1 MDFIKDYHKSLCDF
15 HVNCEKPRAYFVPFE
30 NEKKAVLSKRGESAY
45 FKTLC
50 GKWNFKYF
58 DSVNDI
64 DEDLTAEDYD
74 ICDCGCFDEIDV
86 PRNWQTVLDAGY
98 DVPNYT
104 NIRYPFP
111 YDPPHI
117 PDDNPC
123 GVYIRDF
130 YLSEG
135 FADRHVFLNFEGVD
149 AGYYV
154 YLNGQFVGYSSVSH
168 SVSEFDVAGLAKE
181 GRNRLVV
188 IVLKWAASSYLEDQ
202 DMWRMSGIFREV
214 YLLARSEDR
223 ICDFYARQS
232 LSDDLSKAALEL
244 EIEKT
249 GKGKVQYKLVS
260 PDGNVCAEGKC
271 ADSCSVELECPMLW
285 SDETPNLYTLILSYG
300 DETVAKKIGFRK
312 YEIRNRV
319 VYINGKKVKAR
330 GVNRHDSH
338 PILGHTTPYDHYL
351 RDLYILKAH
360 NVNTVRT
367 SHYPSDAR
375 FIELCDVLGF
385 YVVCEADLE
394 AHGACY
400 SDGGDRNEISDN
412 PEWEKLYIDRAQRLF
427 ERDKNSPCII
437 FWSLGNEAG
446 VGCNQCK
453 MAEYIRSRDKN
464 AIIHY
469 EGAASVYIEAPCYGN
484 HGVLPRNA
492 SFDRLNEISTVESR
506 MYPEMG
512 EFEEY
517 LKKGKKAY
525 FLCEYCH
532 AMGNGPGD
540 LAAYWEIIRKYDNC
554 FGGCIW
560 EFTDHSVQIDADGK
574 KGYTYGGDFGDV
586 PNDGNFCVDGLVYPD
601 RRVHTGLLEAKKVY
615 QPYFAELLDFET
627 GEVKI
632 TSRRYFTSLSDL
644 SLAWSVECDGKTV
657 LGGNVPKLDIA
668 PLRSRTL
675 KLFNA
680 YDLCDEGEYTLTLRF
695 VYNSEHEWAKAGE
708 ENGFYQFELF
718 NVCADDDWDECTV
731 GQNRLE
737 CGEDERYIEICCGD
751 TCYRFDKVKGTVCDI
766 VHEGNSMIE
775 EPLSFEIWRAPTDN
789 DRNIKASWY
798 NCGYDCINTKVYESG
813 ISEVC
818 DDHITV
824 FAKISLGA
832 KAYTPV
838 LWADVTYVFSND
850 GSCSV
855 EVNAKKNPS
864 KPFLPKFGMRFIMP
878 EGNERVEYFGY
889 GPMESYVDKNLASR
903 LSYFKTTAT
912 DNFEPY
918 VRPQENSSH
927 FGTRRAFVGNL
938 FGHGIKFENLYDGD
952 SFSFCASHFR
962 AETLEKTPHDYEL
975 VPEKSTV
982 VCIDM
987 RMSGIGSN
995 SCGPQLAE
1003 KYRVNDEKFF
1013 CSFKFTPAFAE

>member
-1 MDFIKDYHKSLCDF
+1 MDYIKDYHKSLTDF
-15 HVNCEKPRAYFVPFE
+15 HVNCEKPRAYFIPFE
-30 NEKKAVLSKRGESAY
+30 NEKKAVFSKRSESAY
-45 FKTLC
+45 FKSLC

-58 DSVNDI
+58 NSINDL
-64 DEDLTAEDYD
+64 DEDFTAEDYD

-130 YLSEG
+130 YLSES
-135 FADRHVFLNFEGVD
+135 FADRHVYLNFEGVD

-154 YLNGQFVGYSSVSH
+154 YLNGEFVGYSTVSH
-168 SVSEFDVAGLAKE
+168 AVSEFDVAGLAKE

-188 IVLKWAASSYLEDQ
+188 IVLKWTASSYVEDQ

-214 YLLARSEDR
+214 YLLARSENR
-223 ICDFYARQS
+223 ICDFYARQQ
-232 LSDDLSKAALEL
+232 LSDDFSLAKLTL

-249 GKGKVQYKLVS
+249 GKGKAEYKLVS
-260 PDGNVCAEGKC
+260 PDGSLCAQGKC
-271 ADSCSVELECPMLW
+271 EDSVDIEIANPVLW
-285 SDETPNLYTLILSYG
+285 NDETPNLYTLILSYG
-300 DETVAKKIGFRK
+300 DEVIAKKTGFRK
-312 YEIRNRV
+312 YEIKDRI
-319 VYINGKKVKAR
+319 VYVNGKKVKAR

-338 PILGHTTPYDHYL
+338 PLLGHTTPFDHYL

-360 NVNTVRT
+360 NVNTIRT

-375 FIELCDVLGF
+375 FIELCDKLGF
-385 YVVCEADLE
+385 YVICEADLE
-394 AHGACY
+394 AHGVCY
-400 SDGGDRNEISDN
+400 SDDGDRNGISDD
-412 PEWEKLYIDRAQRLF
+412 PAWEKIYVDRAQRLF
-427 ERDKNSPCII
+427 ERDKNSPSVI

-453 MAEYIRSRDKN
+453 MTEYIKSRDKN
-464 AIIHY
+464 AITHY
-469 EGAASVYIEAPCYGN
+469 EGAAETEYLAPGCKGN
-484 HGVLPRNA
+484 RGIVPKNA
-492 SFDRLNEISTVESR
+492 AFEQLYAVSDVESR
-506 MYPEMG
+506 MYTSLAEL
-512 EFEEY
+512 EDY
-517 LKKGKKAY
+517 LKKGSKAY

-540 LAAYWEIIRKYDNC
+540 LAAYWEIIRKYDTC

-560 EFTDHSVQIDADGK
+560 EFTDHSVQIETCGK
-574 KGYTYGGDFGDV
+574 KGFTYGGDFGDA
-586 PNDGNFCVDGLVYPD
+586 PHDGNFCVDGLVYPD
-601 RRVHTGLLEAKKVY
+601 RRVHTGLLEAKKIY
-615 QPYFAELLDFET
+615 QPYFAQLCDFET

-644 SLAWSVECDGKTV
+644 SLVWSVECDGKQV
-657 LGGNVPKLDIA
+657 LSGNAGKLDIA
-668 PLRSRTL
+668 PGRSRTF
-675 KLFNA
+675 KL
-680 YDLCDEGEYTLTLRF
+680 YDASELCDEGEYTLTLRF
-695 VYNSEHEWAKAGE
+695 IYNTEHEWAKAGE

-718 NVCADDDWDECTV
+718 RVCADEDVELC
-731 GQNRLE
+731 GNRLE
-737 CGEDERYIEICCGD
+737 YGEDERYIEICCGE
-751 TCYRFDKVKGTVCDI
+751 TCYRFDKAKGTVCEI
-766 VHEGNSMIE
+766 VHEGKSMID
-775 EPLSFEIWRAPTDN
+775 EPLTFEIWRAPTDN
-789 DRNIKASWY
+789 DRNIKVQWY
-798 NCGYDCINTKVYESG
+798 DKGYDCAQTKVYESG
-813 ISEVC
+813 LSEIC
-818 DDHITV
+818 DDHITLY
-824 FAKISLGA
+824 AKISIGA
-832 KAYTPV
+832 KSYSPI
-838 LWADVTYVFSND
+838 LRADVTYVFSCD

-855 EVNAKKNPS
+855 EVEAKKNMA

-889 GPMESYVDKNLASR
+889 GPMESYVDKNLAAR

-927 FGTRRAFVGNL
+927 FATRRAFVGDL
-938 FGHGIKFENLYDGD
+938 FGHGIAFENLYDGD

-962 AETLEKTPHDYEL
+962 AETLEKTAHDYEL
-975 VPEKSTV
+975 TPEKNTV

-995 SCGPQLAE
+995 SCGPELAQE
-1003 KYRVNDEKFF
+1003 YRVNDESFS
-1013 CSFKFTPAFAE
+1013 CSFKFKPVFID